1 MKLQTPTKELALIL
15 SALVALSGFI
25 AWLTTIQVNGKA
37 NTVSITSI
45 EEKIDGM
52 AADLSKVQTDVALIK
67 QAVGAGRETAS
78 AGTTSP

>member
-15 SALVALSGFI
+15 SALIALSGFI

-37 NTVSITSI
+37 NSVSITSI
-45 EEKIDGM
+45 EEKIDRVAEDM
-52 AADLSKVQTDVALIK
+52 NKVKTDVALIK

-78 AGTTSP
+78 AGTTNP